1 MPPRK
6 SRKPSSI
13 LSTNQTTTTINTE
26 DWTTFD
32 KIKMVFQILTFYLIP
47 YGLDY
52 NLDFYNGVNFI
63 MGASS
68 TFAQWSFCGDDY
80 NPLTEGCFGPERV
93 NEKKLTWGVFSIL
106 LTFMP
111 GIAFAFIKIFQY
123 LNPQENS
130 EQTSPAKL
138 GLVCIASIFFFPLY
152 VAFVHL
158 QSCYGVYSGG
168 AELSMLLNFGA
179 LEVVL
184 ESGPQLIL
192 QLHTIITGFCPPL
205 IQILSLMSSLFIIC
219 KVSVEFHIG
228 EKVFRMKFME
238 KNIKLLKL
246 LPLFLTCIIFRY
258 CVLW

>member
-13 LSTNQTTTTINTE
+13 ISTNQTTTTINTE

-93 NEKKLTWGVFSIL
+93 DEKKLTWGVFSIL

-130 EQTSPAKL
+130 
-138 GLVCIASIFFFPLY
+138 
-152 VAFVHL
+152 
-158 QSCYGVYSGG
+158 
-168 AELSMLLNFGA
+168 
-179 LEVVL
+179 
-184 ESGPQLIL
+184 
-192 QLHTIITGFCPPL
+192 
-205 IQILSLMSSLFIIC
+205 
-219 KVSVEFHIG
+219 
-228 EKVFRMKFME
+228 
-238 KNIKLLKL
+238 
-246 LPLFLTCIIFRY
+246 
-258 CVLW
+258 